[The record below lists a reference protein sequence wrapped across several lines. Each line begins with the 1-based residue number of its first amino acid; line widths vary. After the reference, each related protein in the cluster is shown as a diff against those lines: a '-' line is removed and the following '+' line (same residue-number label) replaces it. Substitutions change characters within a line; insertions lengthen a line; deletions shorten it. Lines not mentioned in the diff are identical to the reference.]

1 MALYFEDLEVGKE
14 FTTASRTVTE
24 ADMVIYSG
32 LSGDYNPLHTD
43 EEYCKK
49 TPYGTRIAHGPLV
62 FAMAMGLVNRL
73 GLTDGTS
80 LGFLSV
86 ENWRFLAPVKIG
98 DTITIRLKILEKR
111 LSSKGGRGILKRAV
125 TVLNQRGEAVQEG
138 TMVTMVMAR
147 PVVATS

>member
-1 MALYFEDLEVGKE
+1 MGLYFEELELGKE
-14 FTTASRTVTE
+14 YTTASRTVTE
-24 ADMVIYSG
+24 ADLVIYSG

-43 EEYCKK
+43 EEYSKK
-49 TPYGTRIAHGPLV
+49 TPYGTRIAHGPLI

-86 ENWRFLAPVKIG
+86 ENWRFIAPVKIG
-98 DTITIRLKILEKR
+98 DTITVRLKITEKR
-111 LSSKGGRGILKRAV
+111 LSSKGGRGILKRTV
-125 TVLNQRGEAVQEG
+125 TVLNQRGETTQEG

-147 PVVATS
+147 TPAPTP